1 MPEEGLI
8 VNATNRACRLFAAGQ
23 RDLKP
28 CSTVNRSNEC
38 GDGQA
43 QRKCGYMRVRR
54 HQAGHVIQ
62 GLSGQLLGAAAFN
75 FLNTTKRL

>member
-1 MPEEGLI
+1 MPEDGLI
-8 VNATNRACRLFAAGQ
+8 VNTTNRASRLFAAGQ

-28 CSTVNRSNEC
+28 SSTVNRSNER
-38 GDGQA
+38 GGGQA
-43 QRKCGYMRVRR
+43 QRKCGDMRVRR